1 MANLYV
7 GWGLVCVLRPA
18 VFGNQLIHLVHWHQL
33 VPKKS
38 FKKIKK
44 VLKDFQ
50 GGLGP
55 TKQTMDRVSPAVYYT
70 QLFEWGKNSLSGPA
84 GGLKKTIISRAVHF
98 ILFFQLVKKKK
109 R

>member
-1 MANLYV
+1 LASAGAEEIILKNT
-7 GWGLVCVLRPA
+7 
-18 VFGNQLIHLVHWHQL
+18 
-33 VPKKS
+33 
-38 FKKIKK
+38 K

-84 GGLKKTIISRAVHF
+84 GGLKNKKKIVSRAVHF
-98 ILFFQLVKKKK
+98 ILFIQLVKKKK

>member
-1 MANLYV
+1 LASAGAEEIILKNT
-7 GWGLVCVLRPA
+7 
-18 VFGNQLIHLVHWHQL
+18 
-33 VPKKS
+33 
-38 FKKIKK
+38 K

-84 GGLKKTIISRAVHF
+84 GGLKKKKQLFPGPS
-98 ILFFQLVKKKK
+98 ILFYFFNWSK
-109 R
+109 RKDGN